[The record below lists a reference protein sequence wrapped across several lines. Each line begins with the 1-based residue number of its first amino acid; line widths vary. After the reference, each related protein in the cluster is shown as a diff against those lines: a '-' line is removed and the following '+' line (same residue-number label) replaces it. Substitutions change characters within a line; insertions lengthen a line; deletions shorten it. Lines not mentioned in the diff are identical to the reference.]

1 MICRPYCTEWVY
13 KMNKHILGVFVF
25 LFFAGVVSGDET
37 DIEVEL
43 KIDKERYMEYVKRER
58 RINEI
63 HGQRQTDSQSVTALW
78 IGLMEAQKQDN
89 DEEVKRKI
97 QDLSVQI
104 ENVMIYLHEEDSKL
118 EENRMLA
125 MNLLG
130 SEKKQY
136 KPVPLVLNDETAPIA
151 AHIYDNMSEEDQGV
165 LGPVIASAKRAEDN
179 TEKWRQLYQQ
189 LRRVKPTSLDTESG
203 LNYAITLSV
212 MRRQKIATQ
221 KIEYEYQKEALA
233 SIVEEYTRREVF
245 MDEAPENQEKALE
258 AAGQFME
265 ALQAEDERSIP
276 KGNPFK

>member
-1 MICRPYCTEWVY
+1 
-13 KMNKHILGVFVF
+13 MNKHILGVFVF

-43 KIDKERYMEYVKRER
+43 KIDNERYMEYVKRER

-179 TEKWRQLYQQ
+179 AEKWRQLYQQ

-212 MRRQKIATQ
+212 MRRQKIAAQ
-221 KIEYEYQKEALA
+221 KSEYEYQKEALA
-233 SIVEEYTRREVF
+233 SIVEKYMSREML

>member
-25 LFFAGVVSGDET
+25 LFFAGVASGDET

-43 KIDKERYMEYVKRER
+43 KIDKERYMEYVKREH

-63 HGQRQTDSQSVTALW
+63 HGQRQTNSQSVTELW
-78 IGLMEAQKQDN
+78 SGLTEAQKQDN
-89 DEEVKRKI
+89 DEEVKRKV
-97 QDLSVQI
+97 QDLIVQI
-104 ENVMIYLHEEDSKL
+104 ENVMIYLHEEDKKV

-130 SEKKQY
+130 SKKKQY

-151 AHIYDNMSEEDQGV
+151 AYIYDNMSEEDQRVHGSA
-165 LGPVIASAKRAEDN
+165 IASVKRAEDN
-179 TEKWRQLYQQ
+179 AEKWRQHLQQ

-203 LNYAITLSV
+203 LNDASTLSV
-212 MRRQKIATQ
+212 IRRQEIAAQ
-221 KIEYEYQKEALA
+221 KIKYEYQKELLA
-233 SIVEEYTRREVF
+233 GIAEEYTRREML